1 MNLADVLEPTFS
13 QPDVLE
19 VTGVSA
25 VTLQTWVNRR
35 LIELAEQ
42 HPGTGRRRR
51 YRLVDVARLAIMQ
64 QLTALHIGPST
75 AKAIAEEVTEG
86 MASGRT
92 WAADIVFV
100 VSAPGPDPIIIRAED
115 EPKEPGH
122 RGRVL
127 VVGDPADVSVWN
139 FDPSESEL
147 SGPDVDQARRR
158 VALLETKNGTDRGV
172 PLHSRAFQALARLPQ
187 RDGPVFRR
195 PDGGPYATRRDG
207 GGQIKTGFQAACRR
221 AGIVG
226 FTPHDCRHTWAT
238 WFYRQTR
245 DLKALMELGGW
256 KSERMVMRYVH
267 VNPDHHR
274 AAIDSLP
281 HGAEPVQFKTGA

>member
-158 VALLETKNGTDRGV
+158 VALLETKM
-172 PLHSRAFQALARLPQ
+172 AL
-187 RDGPVFRR
+187 
-195 PDGGPYATRRDG
+195 
-207 GGQIKTGFQAACRR
+207 IAACH
-221 AGIVG
+221 
-226 FTPHDCRHTWAT
+226 FTPERFKPLPACPSAT
-238 WFYRQTR
+238 VPFFA
-245 DLKALMELGGW
+245 DPMAALMQLDVMVADRSRLASRLRAVAPVSLISHRMIVATLGPLGSTA
-256 KSERMVMRYVH
+256 K
-267 VNPDHHR
+267 P
-274 AAIDSLP
+274 
-281 HGAEPVQFKTGA
+281 GT